1 MATKVRRKRSSI
13 FYETVFRAANFPN
26 KFYYTAGVT
35 IVPRN
40 SNENFRSVRTAA
52 PTLSLKTR
60 AIRKERKSE
69 KQEKRKRWKKD
80 AQSDRARDLV

>member
-13 FYETVFRAANFPN
+13 FYETVFRAANFSN
-26 KFYYTAGVT
+26 KFYYTADVT